1 MRTSE
6 LDRTTA
12 TGEPAWKTLVRKHSW
27 ALAALVLL
35 TVLLGSGSKL
45 LNGRAAPL
53 WDANDLFAPYFTLIA
68 DHARA
73 GRILLWEPWTS
84 GGTPAS
90 AEPEFGSFS
99 PLTIAVGAATGGS
112 EAGFRVYWLLIWLL
126 GPLGVLVL
134 ARYSGTPPWGAFVVA
149 AGYAFSGIYV
159 GMAEHTPM
167 LYSFA
172 FLPFFLW
179 RLDLALSSRRFKPA
193 AEAGALWG
201 LSALAGY
208 PALTILSWGFIFLWA
223 LGRSFF
229 SDPEESGK
237 TIHRGI
243 SRQRI
248 AFALLALLL
257 FSFVGA
263 LVLSPSYI
271 AFFRDARG
279 YSDRVGVRPRQEALE
294 NQALHPGALAT
305 FASPYLSVLQ
315 LYNPKLWDITDVTLS
330 SIYLGAS
337 IPILGLLALAV
348 RPRSGWRWWIAG
360 IGVFFLLSAM
370 GKYVPLRGWLYDF
383 VPPTRYFRAA
393 SLFRMYAMFSLA
405 LLALVAT
412 KDLQAA
418 MAKALSPIRKRF
430 VFIAALVAASA
441 LVAYGIVMRSVDHLG
456 PAFRRANLDVCL
468 TWLGVV
474 AVSLVFFTKRGRTSL
489 PFLLGSVAIIDA
501 VLSFG
506 ISSVTIYDRGSA
518 RTSWNTIN
526 ASHSSRLDLTSSGL
540 TRDLRPAEWLGPE
553 LNDRNIPLR
562 IATFENYAPLGNRF
576 QVDFADAPVTVAM
589 STGAQRIWFSTQVAS
604 VNPDDS
610 SYAAFASR
618 TKELGAPVLVV
629 HPRQEMLGD
638 YGPGEA
644 TRGDT
649 QDVKAISNLA
659 ASQRLSATVLRY
671 SPNELSLEVSCP
683 DHGWLLVTDR
693 WSPGW
698 QATVNGKRVE
708 VFGGDFIFRAVPVQQ
723 GTNTVTFSYLP
734 AGWPTLLILSWGT
747 LLVVLGGPILKQAI
761 ELGVSR
767 KDHIGAYTKRP

>member
-1 MRTSE
+1 MQ
-6 LDRTTA
+6 
-12 TGEPAWKTLVRKHSW
+12 TGELSRITADSPPGWAIFVRKHSW

-35 TVLLGSGSKL
+35 TVLLGASSKL

-73 GRILLWEPWTS
+73 GKILLWEPWTS

-99 PLTIAVGAATGGS
+99 PVTIAVGAITGGS

-126 GPLGVLVL
+126 GPLGILVL
-134 ARYSGTPPWGAFVVA
+134 ARYLGAPPWGAFVVA

-179 RLDLALSSRRFKPA
+179 RLDVALSSRRFKPA

-208 PALTILSWGFIFLWA
+208 PALTILSWGFVFLWA
-223 LGRSFF
+223 IGRWCFF
-229 SDPEESGK
+229 EPEEDGQPV
-237 TIHRGI
+237 RG
-243 SRQRI
+243 SPMRRS
-248 AFALLALLL
+248 AFTLLALLL
-257 FSFVGA
+257 FSSVGA
-263 LVLSPSYI
+263 MVLSPSYV
-271 AFFRDARG
+271 AFFKDARG
-279 YSDRVGVRPRQEALE
+279 YSDRVGVRSRQEALE

-315 LYNPKLWDITDVTLS
+315 LYNPKLWEITDVTLS

-348 RPRSGWRWWIAG
+348 RPRSRWRWWIAG

-393 SLFRMYAMFSLA
+393 SLFRMYAMFSLT
-405 LLALVAT
+405 LLALFAT

-418 MAKALSPIRKRF
+418 MANVLSPIRKRF
-430 VFIAALVAASA
+430 VVVATVVALTA
-441 LVAYGIVMRSVDHLG
+441 LVAYRIVMGSVEHLG
-456 PAFRRANLDVCL
+456 PASRRANLDVFL
-468 TWLGVV
+468 TWLGVL
-474 AVSLVFFTKRGRTSL
+474 AVSLVFFSKRGRRSL
-489 PFLLGSVAIIDA
+489 PFLLGGVAIMDA
-501 VLSFG
+501 LLSFG

-540 TRDLRPAEWLGPE
+540 ARDLRPAEWLGPE

-576 QVDFADAPVTVAM
+576 QMDFANAPVTVAM

-604 VNPDDS
+604 VKPNDG
-610 SYAAFASR
+610 SYAAFVSR
-618 TKELGAPVLVV
+618 AKELGAPVLVV
-629 HPRQEMLGD
+629 HPRQEMLGASD
-638 YGPGEA
+638 PGEA
-644 TRGDT
+644 ARENT
-649 QDVKAISNLA
+649 QDVEAISNLA
-659 ASQRLSATVLRY
+659 PSRRLSANVLRY

-683 DHGWLLVTDR
+683 DNGWLLVTDR
-693 WSPGW
+693 WAPGW
-698 QATVNGKRVE
+698 QATVNGKNVE
-708 VFGGDFIFRAVPVQQ
+708 VLGGDFIFRAVPVQQ
-723 GTNTVTFSYLP
+723 GTNTVAFSYLP

-767 KDHIGAYTKRP
+767 KDHIGAYTRRP

>member
-1 MRTSE
+1 MQTVE
-6 LDRTTA
+6 LDRAACTDPPTWRA
-12 TGEPAWKTLVRKHSW
+12 FARRHSW
-27 ALAALVLL
+27 AVA
-35 TVLLGSGSKL
+35 TVLLLAVLLVANSKL
-45 LNGRAAPL
+45 VNGGAAPL

-90 AEPEFGSFS
+90 AEPEFGTFS
-99 PLTIAVGAATGGS
+99 PLTIAVGALTGGS
-112 EAGFRVYWLLIWLL
+112 EAGFRVYWLLIWFL
-126 GPLGVLVL
+126 GPLGILVL
-134 ARYSGTPPWGAFVVA
+134 ARYLGAPPWGALVVA
-149 AGYAFSGIYV
+149 LGFAFSGIYV

-179 RLDLALSSRRFKPA
+179 RLDVALSSRRFKPA

-208 PALTILSWGFIFLWA
+208 PALTILSWGFIFLWTV
-223 LGRSFF
+223 GRWCFF
-229 SDPEESGK
+229 KDEQGEQTVRPGLPRRSS
-237 TIHRGI
+237 
-243 SRQRI
+243 
-248 AFALLALLL
+248 AFTLLALLL
-257 FSFVGA
+257 FTSVGA

-271 AFFRDARG
+271 AFFKDARG

-294 NQALHPGALAT
+294 NQAFHPGALAT

-315 LYNPKLWDITDVTLS
+315 LYNPKLWEITDVSLS
-330 SIYLGAS
+330 SVYLGAS

-348 RPRSGWRWWIAG
+348 RPRSRWLWWIAG

-370 GKYVPLRGWLYDF
+370 GKHVPLRGWLYDF

-393 SLFRMYAMFSLA
+393 ALFRMYAMFSMALLA
-405 LLALVAT
+405 LLAT
-412 KDLQAA
+412 KDLNDS
-418 MAKALSPIRKRF
+418 MADISSPIRKRF
-430 VFIAALVAASA
+430 VVVATVVAVGA
-441 LVAYGIVMRSVDHLG
+441 LVAYCFVMGNVAHMG
-456 PAFRRANLDVCL
+456 TAFRRANLDVCL
-468 TWLGVV
+468 TWLGVL
-474 AVSLVFFTKRGRTSL
+474 AVSLVFFSKRGRRSL
-489 PFLLGSVAIIDA
+489 PFLLGGVAIMDA

-526 ASHSSRLDLTSSGL
+526 ASHSSGLDLTSSGL
-540 TRDLRPAEWLGPE
+540 IRELQPPEWLGPE

-576 QVDFADAPVTVAM
+576 QMDFANSPVTVAM

-604 VNPDDS
+604 VSPNDV
-610 SYAAFASR
+610 SYTAFLNR
-618 TKELGAPVLVV
+618 TKGLGAPVLVV
-629 HPRQEMLGD
+629 HPRQQMLRG
-638 YGPGEA
+638 YGRGEA
-644 TRGDT
+644 TREDT
-649 QDVKAISNLA
+649 QDVEAISHLA

-671 SPNELSLEVSCP
+671 SPDELSVEVSCP
-683 DHGWLLVTDR
+683 DNGWLLVTDR

-698 QATVNGKRVE
+698 QATVNGKHVE
-708 VFGGDFIFRAVPVQQ
+708 VFGGDFIFRAVPVRQ

-747 LLVVLGGPILKQAI
+747 LFVVLGGPVLRQVI
-761 ELGVSR
+761 ELWVSR
-767 KDHIGAYTKRP
+767 RNHIGAYTKLP